1 MTALLILFLIG
12 YSIAVFLIKNL
23 WVLLG
28 FTIFNLLLLIIT
40 RISPRKLAK
49 NTLAILP
56 FLIIVFLF
64 NLIFDSVVNSL
75 IVIWRIFIVTNFCFI
90 FSVNVSPANLAN
102 GFTTLLCP
110 LKLFKV
116 NTERLGIMLTIAFNF
131 IPILRAKAGGMK
143 KTLKVRHAK
152 ITPKNLIQ
160 MLTFMFSMFFV
171 ELIKMSNELER
182 AMLARNYS
190 E

>member
-1 MTALLILFLIG
+1 MTAILILFLIG

-28 FTIFNLLLLIIT
+28 FTIFNLLLLILL
-40 RISPRKLAK
+40 RISLRKLLK
-49 NTLAILP
+49 STFAILP

-64 NLIFDSVVNSL
+64 NLIFDGVVDSL
-75 IVIWRIFIVTNFCFI
+75 IVVWRIFIVTNFCFI

-102 GFTTLLCP
+102 GFSILLYP
-110 LKLFKV
+110 LKIFKV
-116 NTERLGIMLTIAFNF
+116 NTARIGIMLTIAFNF
-131 IPILRAKAGGMK
+131 IPILRSKASGIK

-152 ITPKNLIQ
+152 ITPKNLVQ
-160 MLTFMFSMFFV
+160 MLTFMFSIFFL
-171 ELIKMSNELER
+171 ELVKMSNELER